1 MPELRLPRILVVGAS
16 GQVGHELMRTT
27 EALGHVTGV
36 AREQLDL
43 ADAARI
49 RACLDQVKPDLV
61 INAAAYTAVDAAEQ
75 DEARAMAINAD
86 APGVMAEECR
96 RLGAI
101 LVHYSTDYVF
111 DGSKTTPYVETDTPA
126 PLSAYGRSKL
136 AGERAIAQADCAHI
150 IFRTSW
156 VYGVRGKNF
165 LLTMLRLIGER
176 DEIRVVADQHGAP
189 TWSRTIAGMTSLALA
204 RGARGVVD
212 LDWWRQHSGIYHLT
226 AAGETSWA
234 GFAGAIADL
243 APLPRKA
250 RVIPITTAEYPTP
263 ARRPANSRLA
273 MEKLESTFGIAAPDW
288 HAALG
293 RCLAD
298 KFV

>member
-1 MPELRLPRILVVGAS
+1 MTERRPPRILVVGAN
-16 GQVGHELMRTT
+16 GQVGHELMRST
-27 EALGHVTGV
+27 EALGQVMGI
-36 AREQLDL
+36 ARDQLDL
-43 ADAARI
+43 ADPAQI
-49 RACLDQVKPDLV
+49 RTYFGQYKPDLV

-75 DEARAMAINAD
+75 DEARAIAINAF

-96 RLGAI
+96 RLGAL

-111 DGSKTTPYVETDTPA
+111 DGSKATPYAETDATG

-136 AGERAIAQADCAHI
+136 AGEQAIAETDCVHV

-176 DEIRVVADQHGAP
+176 DEVRVVADQYGAP

-204 RGARGVVD
+204 RGVRGIVD
-212 LDWWRQHSGIYHLT
+212 LDWWHQHRGVYHLT

-234 GFAGAIADL
+234 GFAGAIAEL
-243 APLPRKA
+243 APLQSKGRI
-250 RVIPITTAEYPTP
+250 VPITTAEYPTP
-263 ARRPANSRLA
+263 AGRPVNSRLA
-273 MEKLESTFGIAAPDW
+273 MGKLESTFGIVAPDW

-298 KFV
+298 KFI

>member
-1 MPELRLPRILVVGAS
+1 MPERRPPRILVVGAN

-36 AREQLDL
+36 ARGQLDL
-43 ADAARI
+43 ADATRI
-49 RACLDQVKPDLV
+49 RSCLDQVKPDLV

-96 RLGAI
+96 RLGAL

-111 DGSKTTPYVETDTPA
+111 DGSKTTSYVEADAPA

-136 AGERAIAQADCAHI
+136 AGERAIAQAGCAHV

-204 RGARGVVD
+204 RGVRGVVD

-250 RVIPITTAEYPTP
+250 LVIPITTAEYPTP

-273 MEKLESTFGIAAPDW
+273 MGKLESTFGIAAPDW

>member
-1 MPELRLPRILVVGAS
+1 MTERRPPRILVVGAN
-16 GQVGHELMRTT
+16 GQVGHELMRST
-27 EALGHVTGV
+27 EALGQVMGI
-36 AREQLDL
+36 ARDQLDV
-43 ADAARI
+43 ADAAQI
-49 RACLDQVKPDLV
+49 RTYFGQYKPDLV

-75 DEARAMAINAD
+75 DEARAMAINAL

-96 RLGAI
+96 RLGAL

-111 DGSKTTPYVETDTPA
+111 DGSKASPYAETDTTG

-136 AGERAIAQADCAHI
+136 AGEQAIAETDCAHV

-156 VYGVRGKNF
+156 VYGARGKNF
-165 LLTMLRLIGER
+165 LLTMLRLIGDR
-176 DEIRVVADQHGAP
+176 DEVRVVADQYGAP

-204 RGARGVVD
+204 RGVRGIVD
-212 LDWWRQHSGIYHLT
+212 LDWWQQHRGVYHLT

-234 GFAGAIADL
+234 DFAGAIAEL
-243 APLPRKA
+243 APLQSKGRI
-250 RVIPITTAEYPTP
+250 VPITTAEYPTP
-263 ARRPANSRLA
+263 ASRPVNSRLA
-273 MEKLESTFGIAAPDW
+273 MGKLESTFGIVAPDW
-288 HAALG
+288 RAALG